1 MSIVIFMICIYNHL
15 MNIYIFEVII
25 KLMLINQS
33 NEITKKKRAFS
44 AKAPSSK
51 SRPLSGL
58 TNRVNQKT

>member
-1 MSIVIFMICIYNHL
+1 